1 MEKYSKHVPQYPIRD
16 NCLQKMKN
24 LVFIIKNLDWN
35 ADNYFITN
43 AETRDWT
50 RDLQILS
57 LTLFEILNDTPKVQ
71 QISYTLL
78 EKKTVAE
85 MEWFQVFPTAQN
97 MEFSIEGFFSE
108 CEQIRNIFP
117 LRISLQKQ
125 PPKVFYKKSILKN
138 FVKFTGKHQ
147 CQSVFLIKLQVS
159 GLQLY

>member
-43 AETRDWT
+43 H
-50 RDLQILS
+50 LPLS
-57 LTLFEILNDTPKVQ
+57 FEILNDTPKVQ

-85 MEWFQVFPTAQN
+85 ME
-97 MEFSIEGFFSE
+97 
-108 CEQIRNIFP
+108 
-117 LRISLQKQ
+117 
-125 PPKVFYKKSILKN
+125 
-138 FVKFTGKHQ
+138 
-147 CQSVFLIKLQVS
+147 
-159 GLQLY
+159 